1 MFGGLAFI
9 AELPNLPILFS
20 VKFVVASHDAL
31 VSISKMYLPAVVM
44 RSVYLRN
51 G

>member
-9 AELPNLPILFS
+9 AELPNLPTLFS

-31 VSISKMYLPAVVM
+31 ISISKIYLPVVLM
-44 RSVYLRN
+44 RSVYLQN